1 MAGHSGSLCTA
12 LAREAESDLGILE
25 DLLSGALPDAAGLV
39 DLRNPTP

>member
-1 MAGHSGSLCTA
+1 LCTA
-12 LAREAESDLGILE
+12 LAWEAEIPRKWAESDLGILE